1 MQIAYIAAGAADM
14 VCGSCLHDNTLAR
27 ALIRMGEQVTL
38 VPTYTPLKTDEENV
52 SLGRVFF
59 GGVNVFLAQQFA
71 AYRLLPRWLTRG
83 LDSPRVLR
91 WATRGAGS
99 VDPAQLGPMT
109 VSMLRGELGGQRREL
124 EELVD
129 WLLAEVKPD
138 IVHLSNSMLLGM
150 ARRISQRCGPPIVC
164 ALSGEDL
171 FLEGL
176 PQPYYDE
183 VRGLLRER
191 AAEVDAFTALNAYY
205 ADTMAQYLSV
215 PRSRIHV
222 VPHGVDLEGYGEA
235 PPARGPG
242 APLRIGYLAR
252 VCHAKGLH
260 QLVEA
265 CEQMAADPQMPA
277 FELVAAGYLGKG
289 DRQYLRD
296 LERAAERGRLAGRF
310 RYVGTLSRVEKIAFL
325 QSLDLFS
332 IPTVYQEAKGLPAL
346 EALACGVPVVLPDH
360 GSFPEIIA
368 ATGGGVL
375 FRAGDVAHLAETLR
389 SLALQREA
397 AQEHGERGRR
407 AVIERFHADRMA
419 AETLSLYQTLTG
431 PPATTDGKAGAQG

>member
-27 ALIRMGEQVTL
+27 ALMRRGEQVTL
-38 VPTYTPLKTDEENV
+38 VPTYTPLTTDEENV
-52 SLGRVFF
+52 SGQRVFF
-59 GGVNVFLAQQFA
+59 GGVNVYLAQQFA

-83 LDSPRVLR
+83 LDSPRLLR

-99 VDPAQLGPMT
+99 VDPSRLGPMT

-129 WLLAEVKPD
+129 WLLAEVQPNV
-138 IVHLSNSMLLGM
+138 VHLSNSMLLGM
-150 ARRISQRCGPPIVC
+150 ARRIADRCGPPVVC

-183 VRGLLRER
+183 ARGLLRER
-191 AAEVDAFTALNAYY
+191 AAEVDAFTSLNAYY
-205 ADTMAQYLSV
+205 ADAMADYLSV
-215 PRSRIHV
+215 PRERIHV
-222 VPHGVDLEGYGEA
+222 VPHGLDLEGYDAAAA
-235 PPARGPG
+235 PRDPT

-265 CEQMAADPQMPA
+265 CELIAAEPQAPD
-277 FELVAAGYLGKG
+277 FELVAAGYLGKS
-289 DRQYLRD
+289 DRNYLRD
-296 LERAAERGRLAGRF
+296 LQHAAERGRLAGRF
-310 RYVGTLSRVEKIAFL
+310 RYMGTLDRIEKIAFL
-325 QSLDLFS
+325 KSLDLFS
-332 IPTVYQEAKGLPAL
+332 TPTVYREAKGLPAL

-360 GSFPEIIA
+360 GSFPEIVN
-368 ATGGGVL
+368 ATGGGAL
-375 FRAGDVAHLAETLR
+375 FRAGDTRHLAETLSR
-389 SLALQREA
+389 LCRQIGDAQRL
-397 AQEHGERGRR
+397 GELGRR
-407 AVIERFHADRMA
+407 AVHKRFHADAMA
-419 AETLSLYQTLTG
+419 ADTLEVYRQVLQR
-431 PPATTDGKAGAQG
+431 

>member
-27 ALIRMGEQVTL
+27 ALMRRGEQVTL

-52 SLGRVFF
+52 SVPRVFF
-59 GGVNVFLAQQFA
+59 GGVNVYLAQQFA
-71 AYRLLPRWLTRG
+71 PYRLLPRWLTG
-83 LDSPRVLR
+83 VLDSPGVLR

-99 VDPAQLGPMT
+99 VDPARLGPMT
-109 VSMLRGELGGQRREL
+109 VSMLRGELGGQRPEL

-138 IVHLSNSMLLGM
+138 VVHLSNSMLLGM
-150 ARRISQRCGPPIVC
+150 ARRIAQRCGPPIVC

-171 FLEGL
+171 FLEGI

-183 VRGLLRER
+183 ARGLLRER

-205 ADTMAQYLSV
+205 ADLMADYLDV
-215 PRSRIHV
+215 PRDRIHV
-222 VPHGVDLEGYGEA
+222 VPHGLDLEGYEA
-235 PPARGPG
+235 EPAPRDPG

-265 CEQMAADPQMPA
+265 CERMAADPTAPD
-277 FELVAAGYLGKG
+277 FELVAAGYLGRS
-289 DRQYLRD
+289 DRGYLRD
-296 LERAAERGRLAGRF
+296 LEMRAERGSLRGRF
-310 RYVGTLSRVEKIAFL
+310 RYIGTLSRVEKIAFL
-325 QSLDLFS
+325 RSLDIFS
-332 IPTVYQEAKGLPAL
+332 TPTVYQEAKGLPAL

-360 GSFPEIIA
+360 GSFPEFVES
-368 ATGGGVL
+368 TGGGRL
-375 FRAGDVAHLAETLR
+375 FRPGDIDHLAQTLR
-389 SLALQREA
+389 DLGHRRENA
-397 AQEHGERGRR
+397 ARLGAAGRS
-407 AVIERFHADRMA
+407 AVFERFHADAMA
-419 AETLSLYQTLTG
+419 ASTIDLYRGLR
-431 PPATTDGKAGAQG
+431 AR